1 MESDPPPLPDNATL
15 ILGPPL
21 VGIVLNW
28 WLYGILVVQYF
39 VYLSNDRQDKKV
51 LRIVVHFLLLLDTAQ
66 TFMTLDD
73 VFVWYV
79 YNFNNYSSMLEDFNL
94 APIDGP
100 LLDATIMF
108 TVQIMYCWRL
118 WVFGRWKVIPT
129 IAALLTLI
137 SCVSGMFIGIIDM
150 IVDPVT
156 QADRFDPVEELWLC
170 SSAVTDILIASSMI
184 YQLTKYRTEHATERT
199 KTIVMRIL
207 ILTLETNAMTAVVAI
222 ALVISLLV
230 PQIFETNV
238 YVTFG
243 YIIGKMYSNCFM
255 VLLNQR
261 IYYSTMARAAED
273 MGTSNSSYRGVM
285 PLHDNDTL
293 SSQDQNTGQ
302 MSPLRFTETTS
313 DATRTMVDTSGLET
327 VCGIHETKDGQES
340 KTLPRDFV

>member
-1 MESDPPPLPDNATL
+1 MD
-15 ILGPPL
+15 
-21 VGIVLNW
+21 
-28 WLYGILVVQYF
+28 
-39 VYLSNDRQDKKV
+39 NDRQDKKV

-73 VFVWYV
+73 VFVC
-79 YNFNNYSSMLEDFNL
+79 MLEDFNL

-129 IAALLTLI
+129 IAAL
-137 SCVSGMFIGIIDM
+137 DM

-156 QADRFDPVEELWLC
+156 QADRFDPVEEVYVYPTFTHPRPITL
-170 SSAVTDILIASSMI
+170 TPFPK
-184 YQLTKYRTEHATERT
+184 LTKYRTEHATERT

-207 ILTLETNAMTAVVAI
+207 ILTLETNAMTAI
-222 ALVISLLV
+222 I
-230 PQIFETNV
+230 QKETNV
-238 YVTFG
+238 YVTL
-243 YIIGKMYSNCFM
+243 YSNCFM